1 LFSDAVPPHP
11 ALRLSFSVR
20 AAPKRSAKEYRM
32 TNRKP
37 IDVQLHDLRAI
48 CIGFVNFP
56 PGEEGSQLALDLTER
71 WNPLLFRELSK
82 ENLKIEISAFSA
94 SSVNEVVGF
103 LKEKSDNNYPDCHL
117 IAQHGRF
124 QMLNRDTGIRTAVDV
139 ILGTFCRSKG
149 ETPAVIVGDDLTLI
163 PSSDDAKSKPKGII
177 GPAIKPQAT
186 TGKMDLTQA
195 GAPIATPV
203 YPVDQITRGKNNVLA
218 IVSVVIGVAALLGSC
233 LGIIGIFLGPVA
245 LITGVIGSLQIKKS
259 DGIQKG
265 GKMAAAGMILGGASV
280 ILGIASVLA
289 SLILTLLSQNS

>member
-1 LFSDAVPPHP
+1 
-11 ALRLSFSVR
+11 
-20 AAPKRSAKEYRM
+20 M
-32 TNRKP
+32 TDRKP
-37 IDVQLHDLRAI
+37 IDVRMHDLRAI
-48 CIGFVNFP
+48 CIGYVNFS
-56 PGEEGSQLALDLTER
+56 PGKEGPQLALDLTER

-82 ENLKIEISAFSA
+82 ESPKIEITAFSA
-94 SSVNEVVGF
+94 SSVNEVVGVF
-103 LKEKSDNNYPDCHL
+103 KEKSDNDYPDCHL

-124 QMLNRDTGIRTAVDV
+124 QMLNRDTEVRTVVDV
-139 ILGTFCRSKG
+139 ILGTFCRSRG
-149 ETPAVIVGDDLTLI
+149 EKPAVIVGDDLTLI
-163 PSSDDAKSKPKGII
+163 PSSDDTNSKPKGII
-177 GPAIKPQAT
+177 GSAIKPQAT
-186 TGKMDLTQA
+186 DGKTDLTQA

-203 YPVDQITRGKNNVLA
+203 YPVDQIARGKNNILA

-265 GKMAAAGMILGGASV
+265 AKMAVAGMILGGASV